1 MYFQFLEFCLPFSFV
16 TFSFDNRTPQSQNQ
30 LVIREYGSFTVVD
43 KVGIWIQNQLVI
55 REYGSFTVVDK
66 VGIWIIWLGL
76 VWYLSVTG

>member
-43 KVGIWIQNQLVI
+43 KVGIWI
-55 REYGSFTVVDK
+55 
-66 VGIWIIWLGL
+66 IWLGL
-76 VWYLSVTG
+76 VWYLSFTG